1 MSLLQ
6 QRDRPQLP
14 EDAAAVTARRARWR
28 LVACLSVV
36 VLALGWIAVRGLS
49 GSFVYYLSP
58 TEVVSGHQA
67 VPGQRI
73 RLGAYVVPG
82 SVRQPSRD
90 LTFTVS
96 DGRTSIQVVSVGAVP
111 QLFRAG
117 QGVVLEGALG
127 HDGKFHSDT
136 LLVKHDGQYRPP
148 AAGSAAPSR
157 AALDRD
163 QP

>member
-6 QRDRPQLP
+6 ERGRTQLS
-14 EDAAAVTARRARWR
+14 EDAPVATSRRARWR

-36 VLALGWIAVRGLS
+36 VVALGWIAVRGLS

-58 TEVVSGHQA
+58 TEVVQGHQA
-67 VPGQRI
+67 APGQRI

-82 SVRQPSRD
+82 SVRHPGRD
-90 LTFTVS
+90 LTFMVS
-96 DGRTSIQVVSVGAVP
+96 DGRTSMQVVSVGAVP
-111 QLFRAG
+111 ELFRAG
-117 QGVVLEGALG
+117 QGVVLEGTLAP
-127 HDGKFHSDT
+127 DGRFHSDT

-148 AAGSAAPSR
+148 AAGGAPPSS

-163 QP
+163 QR